1 MNGMSARAGAVG
13 LVALGGGVGAACREG
28 VCLLIPSV
36 AGAPAAIPVVNVV
49 GAFLLGYLTAS
60 LARAGTPPPPL
71 ATRLKL
77 LLGTGFC
84 GGFTTYSSL
93 ATDAA
98 VLLDH
103 SRFGAAAVYLL
114 ATVLLGALATIA
126 GILLAGHRHGRHTRT
141 GGAPA

>member
-1 MNGMSARAGAVG
+1 
-13 LVALGGGVGAACREG
+13 
-28 VCLLIPSV
+28 CLLIPSV

-49 GAFLLGYLTAS
+49 GALLLGYLTAS
-60 LARAGTPPPPL
+60 LARAGTPPPPM

-103 SRFGAAAVYLL
+103 SRVGAAAVY
-114 ATVLLGALATIA
+114 
-126 GILLAGHRHGRHTRT
+126 
-141 GGAPA
+141 